1 MRGHDRDGDRRGAR
15 GGHGPASADGENS
28 TAAGSSVSAAAL
40 KGKHRVTLITGD
52 RVALDAKG
60 RVVGVEAEGREHIP
74 VQVRRADG
82 HTLVVPADA
91 ARLVATG
98 TLDQRLFDV
107 TELNKTA
114 TRTAHRG
121 GLKVIVGYRGAAK
134 AAKADVRDAGTVRRA
149 LTSLNADA
157 VQTPDEATAELWDAV
172 TDGDRTASGVARV
185 WLDGVRKAS
194 LDTSVGQIGAP
205 KAWRPATTARASRS
219 PSWTPV
225 WTPPTRTSRAR

>member
-1 MRGHDRDGDRRGAR
+1 MRRQVKRACAATIATATAVALAAGMA
-15 GGHGPASADGENS
+15 GPASADGENS

-60 RVVGVEAEGREHIP
+60 RVVGVEPAEGREHIP

-107 TELNKTA
+107 TE
-114 TRTAHRG
+114 
-121 GLKVIVGYRGAAK
+121 IVGEDPQA
-134 AAKADVRDAGTVRRA
+134 
-149 LTSLNADA
+149 
-157 VQTPDEATAELWDAV
+157 
-172 TDGDRTASGVARV
+172 
-185 WLDGVRKAS
+185 
-194 LDTSVGQIGAP
+194 
-205 KAWRPATTARASRS
+205 
-219 PSWTPV
+219 
-225 WTPPTRTSRAR
+225 